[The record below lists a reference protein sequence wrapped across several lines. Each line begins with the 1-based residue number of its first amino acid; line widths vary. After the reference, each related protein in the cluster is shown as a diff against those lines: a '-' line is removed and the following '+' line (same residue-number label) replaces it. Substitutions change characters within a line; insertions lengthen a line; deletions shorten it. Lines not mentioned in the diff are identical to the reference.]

1 MQCKWNLK
9 TQGKEVNISPRE
21 QYFFTEHPNLK
32 IIVVEIGSW
41 RDRNLKIWPTNCDLE
56 VDDLEKKMKNLARLK
71 LRSRQLPIS
80 F

>member
-41 RDRNLKIWPTNCDLE
+41 RDRNLKIWPKSST
-56 VDDLEKKMKNLARLK
+56 
-71 LRSRQLPIS
+71 SR
-80 F
+80 